1 MELTMF
7 IICNQMQMEAYV
19 LEHMS
24 TINISYDESYGSIF
38 DHVRQEHQVHAGF
51 SEESGM
57 TMSAVKMYPWKSFQ
71 ILGTNLSFST
81 RDHKQP
87 TNIVE
92 NAHWVSIDI
101 KKYYR

>member
-1 MELTMF
+1 
-7 IICNQMQMEAYV
+7 MQMEAYV

-24 TINISYDESYGSIF
+24 TINISYDEAYGSIF

-71 ILGTNLSFST
+71 ILGSNLSFST

>member
-1 MELTMF
+1 
-7 IICNQMQMEAYV
+7 MEAYI

-24 TINISYDESYGSIF
+24 TINISYDESYGNIF
-38 DHVRQEHQVHAGF
+38 DTDRKEHQMHTSF

-57 TMSAVKMYPWKSFQ
+57 TISAVKMYPWKSFQ
-71 ILGTNLSFST
+71 TLGSSMSSST

-92 NAHWVSIDI
+92 NPHWVSVDM

>member
-1 MELTMF
+1 MYT
-7 IICNQMQMEAYV
+7 

-24 TINISYDESYGSIF
+24 TINISHDESYPPIF
-38 DHVRQEHQVHAGF
+38 DFERREHQVHVEY
-51 SEESGM
+51 SEASDM
-57 TMSAVKMYPWKSFQ
+57 VMSAVKMYPWKSFQ
-71 ILGTNLSFST
+71 ILGNSN

-92 NAHWVSIDI
+92 NSNWVLVDI